1 MSKRFSYILV
11 VLLVSGLTV
20 GQIFAQSDDDKAG
33 SVGMKFLTLG
43 YGARAAAM
51 GQAYTALADD
61 ASGFF
66 WNPGVMGNLDNISVH
81 FSWSQYLLDTKY
93 FGTAISYPIENF
105 AVVTLGVTY
114 VDYGDVAETTFE
126 AIGDPFKRTGTVL
139 NPSDLAIGIS
149 LSKKLTDKFS
159 IGGTVKYISED
170 LGTADASGV
179 AFDVG
184 TIFDTGYRNI
194 KIGAAFTNFGP
205 DVSFSGDGGFDGVDV
220 QIPQSFR
227 IGMSIDSN
235 GFTDGENNVVG
246 TLSLDLVKNAD
257 TVQRL
262 AIGGEVDIA
271 TFIQGRVGY
280 VAGFDE
286 SKLSFG
292 GGLHFEWQ
300 GREVR
305 ADYAISQFDDFDS
318 TDVQRFSLSIN
329 F

>member
-1 MSKRFSYILV
+1 MSKRFSYVLV
-11 VLLVSGLTV
+11 ILLVSSLMV
-20 GQIFAQSDDDKAG
+20 GQLFAQSSDDKAG
-33 SVGMKFLTLG
+33 SVGMKFLNLG

-51 GQAYTALADD
+51 GQAYTALVDD

-66 WNPGVMGNLDNISVH
+66 WNPGVLGNLENISVH

-93 FGTAISYPIENF
+93 FGTAVSYPVENF

-114 VDYGDVAETTFE
+114 VDYGDIAETTFD
-126 AIGDPFKRTGTVL
+126 AVGDPFKRTGTTL

-159 IGGTVKYISED
+159 IGGTIKYISED

-184 TIFDTGYRNI
+184 TIFATGYRNI

-205 DVSFSGDGGFDGVDV
+205 DVSFSGAGFEGVDV

-227 IGMSIDSN
+227 IGMSMDTN
-235 GFTDGENNVVG
+235 GFTDGENAVVG
-246 TLSLDLVKNAD
+246 TISVDLVKNAD

-271 TFIQGRVGY
+271 TFVQARAGY

-286 SKLSFG
+286 SKFSFG
-292 GGLHFEWQ
+292 GGVHFEWE

-305 ADYAISQFDDFDS
+305 ADYAISQMDDFDS